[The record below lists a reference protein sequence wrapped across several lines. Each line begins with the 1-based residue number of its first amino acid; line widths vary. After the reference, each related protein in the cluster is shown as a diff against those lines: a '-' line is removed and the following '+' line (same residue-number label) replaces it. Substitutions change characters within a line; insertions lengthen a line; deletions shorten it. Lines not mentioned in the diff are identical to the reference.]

1 MLGNFRSRNETS
13 MVTRFFRLAAKIP
26 RWWVLGLVCLMAGAA
41 PLALDIGFLSSG
53 PAPVWAQEAEE
64 GLMDDEPRDTRG
76 TESPSPSRAAAAA
89 AVNEQRTVLQ
99 SLLESGFV
107 GLLIFLLSMVAVG
120 FIVEHSLTIRKGVM
134 MPDET
139 VDALDTLLEEG
150 RVDEALEMCR
160 DQNNTSLFSN
170 VVLAGL
176 ERFKSSEFGFAEY
189 RAAVEEAGE
198 EQTARLYRKTEVLGV
213 IGAIAPMLG
222 LLGTVIGMIKAFNVI
237 ASTGGMARPDQ
248 LAGGISQ
255 ALVTTLMGLVV
266 AIPTMVAFSFFRNKI
281 DSIVAEAGSRVEQ
294 ILAPLGRRR

>member
-1 MLGNFRSRNETS
+1 L
-13 MVTRFFRLAAKIP
+13 I
-26 RWWVLGLVCLMAGAA
+26 GLVAWGGSVSLSTSWTPVWGQEESVEFPGEASPDRSGDAA
-41 PLALDIGFLSSG
+41 SGISSG
-53 PAPVWAQEAEE
+53 SERGMSSSTGGEE
-64 GLMDDEPRDTRG
+64 
-76 TESPSPSRAAAAA
+76 
-89 AVNEQRTVLQ
+89 RTVLQ
-99 SLLESGFV
+99 SLMESGIC

-120 FIVEHSLTIRKGVM
+120 FIVEHALTIRKGVV
-134 MPDET
+134 MPDEI
-139 VDALDTLLEEG
+139 VESLDTFMEEG
-150 RVDEALEMCR
+150 RVDEALELCR
-160 DQNNTSLFSN
+160 DPQNSSLFSN

-198 EQTARLYRKTEVLGV
+198 DQTARLYRKTEVLGV

-281 DSIVAEAGSRVEQ
+281 DSLVAEAGSRVEQ
-294 ILAPLGRRR
+294 IMAPLGRRR